1 MTEPSRHL
9 LPVLLAVLGM
19 ACEPAESSCLSGEST
34 ACDCPSGARG
44 AQSCEDGRF
53 GACRCDSDAGQPMD
67 GGRPSAGDAAAPN
80 DASALV
86 DARVASDA
94 GPPVEGV
101 LFEEDFDDLPD
112 WTSGDEGAPLPGDFY
127 SMRADSA
134 FAMSDGFPGGREA
147 IEILEGN
154 VEMARGGAGKSLVMW
169 RDSNGPDWYWGSD
182 SMLTVYFPE
191 GHDELYLRFW
201 IRFDPDWTP
210 DGESGM
216 TKLFRFSSWDPDDGP
231 LYQAFPHGANGPILI
246 WDYQH
251 NDYGTRNLLAFR
263 GHPQE
268 TNYRMTDPPMINLPR
283 RGNTSMNFDDDIRDL
298 DGDGV
303 DDNVVDQLRN
313 LITGE
318 PVSGTVSHEELYG
331 DVWHEVEF
339 HIRMN
344 SGPGVYDGVLQQWLD
359 GQLIFRNVTLPWRGT
374 ESTGDPLWNV
384 VSFGGNSHFHAY
396 PESERRQEWRAIDDI
411 LIRDSLPP
419 ERR

>member
-268 TNYRMTDPPMINLPR
+268 TNYT
-283 RGNTSMNFDDDIRDL
+283 F
-298 DGDGV
+298 
-303 DDNVVDQLRN
+303 
-313 LITGE
+313 
-318 PVSGTVSHEELYG
+318 SGC
-331 DVWHEVEF
+331 
-339 HIRMN
+339 
-344 SGPGVYDGVLQQWLD
+344 
-359 GQLIFRNVTLPWRGT
+359 FR
-374 ESTGDPLWNV
+374 
-384 VSFGGNSHFHAY
+384 
-396 PESERRQEWRAIDDI
+396 II
-411 LIRDSLPP
+411 
-419 ERR
+419 